1 MTDHGTMFCLIF
13 GRRLMQATH
22 PPRKMRGG
30 MRLMFV
36 HCVAKSAPPHFV
48 VSAMS
53 IIVLI
58 LFTCTLVGTALSAR
72 EASLGEGKT
81 G

>member
-1 MTDHGTMFCLIF
+1 
-13 GRRLMQATH
+13 
-22 PPRKMRGG
+22 

-58 LFTCTLVGTALSAR
+58 LFTCTLVGTALSTR

-81 G
+81 GA